1 MSLLTKIKHVFSP
14 PTPPADLRL
23 GRNDP
28 CWCGSGMKY
37 KQCHLRSDERKRSA
51 NRAAARPAAPGLF

>member
-1 MSLLTKIKHVFSP
+1 MSLFRKIKSVLIP
-14 PTPPADLRL
+14 QTPPADLRL

-28 CWCGSGMKY
+28 CWCGSGLKY

-51 NRAAARPAAPGLF
+51 SRAASRPAAPGMF